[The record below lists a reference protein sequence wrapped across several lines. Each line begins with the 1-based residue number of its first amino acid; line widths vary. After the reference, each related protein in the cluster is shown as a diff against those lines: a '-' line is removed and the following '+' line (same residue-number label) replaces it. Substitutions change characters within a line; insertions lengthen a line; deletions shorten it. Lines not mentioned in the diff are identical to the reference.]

1 MVTASNTFG
10 CNTCWT
16 PDANDAWVAAKLL
29 RLKFELADNRIS
41 WLSFVRVRIANSIFY
56 RHLLKLLTGRTAK
69 IHSSVACFR

>member
-29 RLKFELADNRIS
+29 RLKFELADESHFMVKLR
-41 WLSFVRVRIANSIFY
+41 RVRIANSIFY

-69 IHSSVACFR
+69 IHSSVACR